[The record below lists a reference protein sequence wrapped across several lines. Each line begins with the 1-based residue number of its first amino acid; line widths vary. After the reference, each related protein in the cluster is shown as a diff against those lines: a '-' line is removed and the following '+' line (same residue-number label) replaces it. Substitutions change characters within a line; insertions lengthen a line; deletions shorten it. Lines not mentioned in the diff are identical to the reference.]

1 MVKNIKMVSAR
12 QLALEIQE
20 VIYHQTLEDGQV
32 IDQIIDITNK
42 YIKLE
47 DTIKI
52 MEDKTPQYGC

>member
-1 MVKNIKMVSAR
+1 MVSAR

-20 VIYHQTLEDGQV
+20 VIYHQTIEDGQV